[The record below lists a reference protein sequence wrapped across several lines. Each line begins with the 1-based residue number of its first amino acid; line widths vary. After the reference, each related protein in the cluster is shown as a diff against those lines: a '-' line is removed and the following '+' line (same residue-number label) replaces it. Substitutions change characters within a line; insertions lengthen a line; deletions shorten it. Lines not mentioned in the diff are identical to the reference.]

1 MNTRRI
7 IGSVLVGAAAIVY
20 GASPIDII
28 PELLGPIGLADDA
41 VVIAGAGLAIWRM
54 LGRRKPKA

>member
-1 MNTRRI
+1 MNTRRV
-7 IGSVLVGAAAIVY
+7 IGSVLVGAAALVY

-41 VVIAGAGLAIWRM
+41 AVMVGAGLTIWR
-54 LGRRKPKA
+54 LLRHRKPK

>member
-1 MNTRRI
+1 MNTRRV
-7 IGSVLVGAAAIVY
+7 IGSVLVGAAALVY

-41 VVIAGAGLAIWRM
+41 AVMVGAGLTIWRM
-54 LGRRKPKA
+54 LRHRKPK

>member
-1 MNTRRI
+1 MNKRRV

-41 VVIAGAGLAIWRM
+41 VVVVGAALAIWRM
-54 LGRRKPKA
+54 LGKGKRK